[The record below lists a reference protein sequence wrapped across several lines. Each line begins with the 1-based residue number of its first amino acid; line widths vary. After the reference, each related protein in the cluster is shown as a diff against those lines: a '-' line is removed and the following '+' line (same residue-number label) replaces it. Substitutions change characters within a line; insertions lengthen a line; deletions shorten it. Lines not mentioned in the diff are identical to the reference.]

1 MPHFVL
7 LQVYSSNAHPAIQ
20 TIEDYGVVV
29 INDICTQDQAERHVW
44 YTFIEVI
51 CAQCLKQEHMLEIP
65 IDNGRRRLPVCGRTE
80 VVEELKAHRGEV
92 LQFLMND
99 ISLEEAQK
107 IGKEEF
113 CLAPDSKT
121 NVICSMD

>member
-1 MPHFVL
+1 
-7 LQVYSSNAHPAIQ
+7 
-20 TIEDYGVVV
+20 
-29 INDICTQDQAERHVW
+29 
-44 YTFIEVI
+44 
-51 CAQCLKQEHMLEIP
+51 
-65 IDNGRRRLPVCGRTE
+65 DNGRRRLPVCGRTE